1 MTNAQQMHRAM
12 LDLQT
17 RKITPDEFRAT
28 MRALKS
34 GRSQAQHDR
43 AKAQATALHT
53 VNPNA
58 R

>member
-28 MRALKS
+28 MRALK
-34 GRSQAQHDR
+34 
-43 AKAQATALHT
+43 AQATALHT